1 MALGR
6 ELFYILIFPFIY
18 AGKRAGGASYVFNV
32 RGLWVI
38 DLLSLCKKGIILF
51 KVTAMHELHVQA
63 GLP

>member
-18 AGKRAGGASYVFNV
+18 AGKRAGEASYVFNV

-38 DLLSLCKKGIILF
+38 DLLSLCKKGII
-51 KVTAMHELHVQA
+51 
-63 GLP
+63 